1 MMFGAGRRKR
11 CDLCERHR
19 KMETADGALFWIEWD
34 GDDQPILCAEN
45 RFVSGV
51 VNAFR
56 VRHCPMCGK
65 ECKPIY
71 EQEENYEQKKRSS
84 RILWA
89 ECRTTDTKTVSE
101 R

>member
-1 MMFGAGRRKR
+1 MMFGAGRRKH

-71 EQEENYEQKKRSS
+71 EQEESYEQKKQGSGL
-84 RILWA
+84 LWGKRCA
-89 ECRTTDTKTVSE
+89 AGSEAVSE